1 MKYFRYLLF
10 AILLVFVSACS
21 SEVPSVTTD
30 RSDTTREE
38 HTSEASAAET
48 EATSVTETEAT
59 SESDM
64 MDETAV
70 YRIIRGETEQVVQ
83 LVKEQFPEEAV
94 PGPDEP
100 EDLYRFID
108 AHKKN
113 IVFAS
118 DDEWVLLDRFLILYD
133 PENGLDDKERIRN
146 YREALKFTEA
156 VSEEDKIKLIE
167 QTKEKI
173 KKMEFYTDPAVWI
186 SMNGYY
192 YNSSDYLNKRLEP
205 GKAFTIE
212 AKERSELGE
221 GAVMIF
227 CFYRASEEKEWKL
240 INYGY

>member
-64 MDETAV
+64 MDEAAV

-167 QTKEKI
+167 QAKEKI
-173 KKMEFYTDPAVWI
+173 TEMRFFSDPVVWT
-186 SMNGYY
+186 SVNGYY
-192 YNSSDYLNKRLEP
+192 YYPEAYHNRKMEP
-205 GKAFTIE
+205 GVALTVE

>member
-64 MDETAV
+64 MDEAAD
-70 YRIIRGETEQVVQ
+70 YRKIRGETEQVVQ

-156 VSEEDKIKLIE
+156 VSE
-167 QTKEKI
+167 
-173 KKMEFYTDPAVWI
+173 
-186 SMNGYY
+186 
-192 YNSSDYLNKRLEP
+192 
-205 GKAFTIE
+205 
-212 AKERSELGE
+212 
-221 GAVMIF
+221 
-227 CFYRASEEKEWKL
+227 
-240 INYGY
+240 